1 MKVIFEKNKFIS
13 AITPALGFVSGKN
26 TLPAIEGINLIC
38 EAPGKCTVTAY
49 DLEKG
54 FRSYCECEVE
64 EEGNYIINGQKL
76 SQRIRALPGDFVT
89 VEVNSKNIVS
99 ISAGT
104 RKFELHAIDGRDF
117 PALPDLEGE
126 RGFEIPQSTLAK
138 MLRQTGFAIAQNNM
152 RPELNGS
159 YFVTDGSTLTVVSC
173 DGNKLALSEQK
184 IDVKDYRHDNADFEA
199 KFIVPGKTLTEL
211 LKIME
216 DTDEPMRVKLTQ
228 KNVIFTV
235 DRFNFFSRLIDSE
248 YIDYN
253 RFIPKN
259 SKIFVNLDAESFTDA
274 LESSMLVAE
283 DHTLGQAKSPLKC
296 NFEGNQL
303 TVSCT
308 SVSGRVSDKI
318 FTEKIGDDIEIG
330 FNCRYRLDAMKS
342 CTADRVKLSLSGPL
356 MSMII
361 EPAEADEN
369 ERFLFLVLPVKMKD

>member
-1 MKVIFEKNKFIS
+1 MKAVFEKNKLLA

-54 FRSYCECEVE
+54 FRSSCECEVE
-64 EEGNYIINGQKL
+64 AEGNYIINGQKL
-76 SQRIRALPGDFVT
+76 MQRVRAMPGDFVT
-89 VEVNSKNIVS
+89 IEVNNKDIVS
-99 ISAGT
+99 IYSGKL
-104 RKFELHAIDGRDF
+104 RYELHAIDGADF
-117 PALPDLEGE
+117 PALPNLEGD
-126 RGFEIPQSTLAK
+126 RGFEIPQSTFGK
-138 MLRQTGFAIAQNNM
+138 MLRHTGFAIAQNSM

-159 YFVTDGSTLTVVSC
+159 YFVTDGKTLTVVSC

-184 IDVKDYRHDNADFEA
+184 IDVKDYRHDNEDFEA

-211 LKIME
+211 LKIMS
-216 DTDEPMRVKLTQ
+216 DTDDVMRIKLTQ

-235 DRFNFFSRLIDSE
+235 DKFNFFSRLIDSE
-248 YIDYN
+248 YIDYD

-259 SKIFVNLDAESFTDA
+259 SKIFVNIDADKFAET
-274 LESSMLVAE
+274 LESAMLVTE
-283 DHTLGQAKSPLKC
+283 DRTLGQAKSPLKC
-296 NFEGNQL
+296 SFKGDIL
-303 TVSCT
+303 SVSCT
-308 SVSGRVSDKI
+308 SITDRFTDEI

-330 FNCRYRLDAMKS
+330 FNCRYLLEAMKS
-342 CTADRVKLSLSGPL
+342 CTVDRVRLSLSGPL

-361 EPAEADEN
+361 EPAEKEEN